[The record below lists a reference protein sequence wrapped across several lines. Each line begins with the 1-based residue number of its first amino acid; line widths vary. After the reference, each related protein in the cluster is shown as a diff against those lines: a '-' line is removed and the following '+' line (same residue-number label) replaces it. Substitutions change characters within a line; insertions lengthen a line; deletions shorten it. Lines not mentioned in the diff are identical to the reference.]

1 MITED
6 EGIKPKRPKV
16 KTKAWV
22 SGKRIEKAKEMNTT
36 SNLNAEE
43 VVEKNVDALL

>member
-22 SGKRIEKAKEMNTT
+22 SGKGKRNEYYIKFKCGR
-36 SNLNAEE
+36 SCREE
-43 VVEKNVDALL
+43 C